1 MKLKL
6 IISLL
11 LPLLNTAATLLRDKD
26 ENSTGVDDE
35 AAEAIAHTIERIQK
49 YLV

>member
-1 MKLKL
+1 MKLKFIL
-6 IISLL
+6 YML
-11 LPLLNTAATLLRDKD
+11 LPLLKSSAQLLRDKD

-35 AAEAIAHTIERIQK
+35 AAEAIEHALERLEK

>member
-11 LPLLNTAATLLRDKD
+11 MPLLVSAAALLRAKD
-26 ENSTGVDDE
+26 DNSTGFDDE
-35 AAEAIAHTIERIQK
+35 AAEAIDYAIERIQK

>member
-11 LPLLNTAATLLRDKD
+11 MPLLVTAAALLRDKD
-26 ENSTGVDDE
+26 ENATGLDDE
-35 AAEAIAHTIERIQK
+35 AAEAIDYAIERIQK